1 MESAVPD
8 NSEILIL
15 RDELAQKDEMITQAI
30 AVIKALYKGDYLVE
44 VDDQNPL
51 GSALKRL
58 AGKLSQNA
66 SERLDTIVEL
76 SMSTNETSIAS
87 ANLLYNL
94 RNVDDHAQSIASAAE
109 EMRSTVG
116 EIKGY
121 SDSIDQLSRD
131 SLALANEVSDD
142 LSQTVGAFA
151 QIQDAV
157 QASTQRLDGLSH
169 FASTVRN
176 ISEEIK
182 GIAFQTNLLSLNAS
196 VEAAR
201 AGQSGLGFA
210 VVAREMRTL
219 SDRSGDATKK
229 ITQLVN
235 DFEAEMVVISKSLD
249 ESVGSVDAGR
259 HSIDQVSH
267 RMGNLIREF
276 SKVPE
281 NTLQISTALTEQASA
296 SAEVADGVS
305 TIAEHTSSS
314 VTSTDQIVDAIDAI
328 QENINTM
335 ITRIAELNIRKKVVK
350 LAQSD
355 HVIWKKRLASM
366 VAGKEGLNSAELADH
381 HSCRLGKWYDQVVDN
396 NMRSNSSFQ
405 QLVEP
410 HRQVH
415 SHGKRAVDYYN
426 AGEIDRALKEI
437 EQVEA
442 ASVEVLRLLK
452 ALENI

>member
-1 MESAVPD
+1 MDLATSD
-8 NSEILIL
+8 NNEILIL
-15 RDELAQKDEMITQAI
+15 QDQLAQKDDVINEAI
-30 AVIKALYKGDYLVE
+30 AVIESLCKGDYLVE
-44 VDDQNPL
+44 VTGESPL
-51 GSALKRL
+51 ASALKRL
-58 AGKLSQNA
+58 ASGLSTNA
-66 SERLDTIVEL
+66 SERLDTIVQL

-121 SDSIDQLSRD
+121 SDSIDTLSRE
-131 SLALANEVSDD
+131 SLTLANEVSKD
-142 LSQTVGAFA
+142 LTGTVGAFA
-151 QIQDAV
+151 KIQTSV
-157 QASTQRLDGLSH
+157 QASSERLDGLSQ
-169 FASTVRN
+169 FAKTVRN

-235 DFEAEMVVISKSLD
+235 DFEGEMTEITHSLG
-249 ESVGSVDAGR
+249 ESSGSVDEGR
-259 HSIDQVSH
+259 KSIDLVSN
-267 RMGNLIREF
+267 RMANLIKEF

-281 NTLQISTALTEQASA
+281 NTLQISTALAEQATA
-296 SAEVADGVS
+296 SADVANGVS

-314 VTSTDQIVDAIDAI
+314 VDSTDQIVDAIDAI
-328 QENINTM
+328 QDNINTM
-335 ITRIAELNIRKKVVK
+335 ITRIAELNIRNKVVK

-396 NMRSNSSFQ
+396 NMRSNSSFR

-410 HRQVH
+410 HRLVH
-415 SHGKRAVDYYN
+415 SHGKRAVDFYN

-437 EQVEA
+437 EQVES